1 MRFWFILAFS
11 LLLTANA
18 TNGTK
23 STDGKSFVCNQY
35 NGHNSETNQ
44 AIKKIDKK
52 LDQIIEMLQPSPNTG
67 KKFFE
72 QRFVMNLLWNSSR
85 LQEWLTW
92 IQTMKKYLIPQSVSY
107 RMVWKVFFLQI
118 TRFIS
123 FYFQVPQLQRARE
136 SIPRTCKYIRLQTV
150 ITKTSRKTNWFQSK
164 SSHR

>member
-1 MRFWFILAFS
+1 MRSTSIPVQGTLQNIVVYSITNASIQQTSIESMIRVWFILAFS

-72 QRFVMNLLWNSSR
+72 QRLVMNLL
-85 LQEWLTW
+85 
-92 IQTMKKYLIPQSVSY
+92 
-107 RMVWKVFFLQI
+107 
-118 TRFIS
+118 
-123 FYFQVPQLQRARE
+123 
-136 SIPRTCKYIRLQTV
+136 
-150 ITKTSRKTNWFQSK
+150 
-164 SSHR
+164 

>member
-1 MRFWFILAFS
+1 MRFWFISAFS

-85 LQEWLTW
+85 LQINLNTNHEK
-92 IQTMKKYLIPQSVSY
+92 ISHISKC
-107 RMVWKVFFLQI
+107 FLQNGVESLLFTNNTLYI
-118 TRFIS
+118 LLFS
-123 FYFQVPQLQRARE
+123 VPHLQRARK
-136 SIPRTCKYIRLQTV
+136 SIPKTCKYMRQRIL
-150 ITKTSRKTNWFQSK
+150 
-164 SSHR
+164 

>member
-35 NGHNSETNQ
+35 NGQNSETNQ

-52 LDQIIEMLQPSPNTG
+52 LDKIIEMLQPCPNTG

-72 QRFVMNLLWNSSR
+72 QR
-85 LQEWLTW
+85 
-92 IQTMKKYLIPQSVSY
+92 YLI
-107 RMVWKVFFLQI
+107 K
-118 TRFIS
+118 
-123 FYFQVPQLQRARE
+123 
-136 SIPRTCKYIRLQTV
+136 
-150 ITKTSRKTNWFQSK
+150 
-164 SSHR
+164 

>member
-1 MRFWFILAFS
+1 MLKLGRSQPQEIQSSHLNRKMRFWFILAFS

-23 STDGKSFVCNQY
+23 STDGKSIVCNQY

-72 QRFVMNLLWNSSR
+72 HRFVMNLL
-85 LQEWLTW
+85 
-92 IQTMKKYLIPQSVSY
+92 
-107 RMVWKVFFLQI
+107 
-118 TRFIS
+118 
-123 FYFQVPQLQRARE
+123 
-136 SIPRTCKYIRLQTV
+136 
-150 ITKTSRKTNWFQSK
+150 
-164 SSHR
+164 

>member
-1 MRFWFILAFS
+1 MEYKYSGSGKITEYCSLLDKKRFNTANINRKMRFWVILAFS

-52 LDQIIEMLQPSPNTG
+52 RDKIIEMLQPSPVTG

-72 QRFVMNLLWNSSR
+72 QSFVMNLLLNSSI
-85 LQEWLTW
+85 LQE
-92 IQTMKKYLIPQSVSY
+92 
-107 RMVWKVFFLQI
+107 
-118 TRFIS
+118 
-123 FYFQVPQLQRARE
+123 
-136 SIPRTCKYIRLQTV
+136 
-150 ITKTSRKTNWFQSK
+150 
-164 SSHR
+164 

>member
-1 MRFWFILAFS
+1 MSSIRVKTKVKKRLSIAEYKYSGSRNITEYCSLLNNKRFNTANINRKMRSWLILAFS

-35 NGHNSETNQ
+35 NGQNSETNQ

-72 QRFVMNLLWNSSR
+72 QCFVMNLL
-85 LQEWLTW
+85 
-92 IQTMKKYLIPQSVSY
+92 
-107 RMVWKVFFLQI
+107 
-118 TRFIS
+118 
-123 FYFQVPQLQRARE
+123 
-136 SIPRTCKYIRLQTV
+136 
-150 ITKTSRKTNWFQSK
+150 
-164 SSHR
+164 

>member
-72 QRFVMNLLWNSSR
+72 QCFVMNLLWNSSR

-92 IQTMKKYLIPQSVSY
+92 IQTMKKYLISQSVSY
-107 RMVWKVFFLQI
+107 RMVWQVFFLQI
-118 TRFIS
+118 TSFIS
-123 FYFQVPQLQRARE
+123 FYFQVPQLQRARK

>member
-11 LLLTANA
+11 LLLAANT

-44 AIKKIDKK
+44 AMKKIDKK
-52 LDQIIEMLQPSPNTG
+52 LDQIIEMLQPSPMTG

-72 QRFVMNLLWNSSR
+72 QRFGMNLLWNSSR
-85 LQEWLTW
+85 LHDHGSLTW
-92 IQTMKKYLIPQSVSY
+92 IQTMKKYLISQSVSY
-107 RMVWKVFFLQI
+107 RMVWKVFFLHI

-123 FYFQVPQLQRARE
+123 LYFRSHMRSFNVQGNLYQELVSIYLYKQL
-136 SIPRTCKYIRLQTV
+136 
-150 ITKTSRKTNWFQSK
+150 
-164 SSHR
+164 

>member
-1 MRFWFILAFS
+1 MRSWFILAFS

-23 STDGKSFVCNQY
+23 STDGKSFVCKQY

-72 QRFVMNLLWNSSR
+72 QRFVMNLL
-85 LQEWLTW
+85 
-92 IQTMKKYLIPQSVSY
+92 
-107 RMVWKVFFLQI
+107 
-118 TRFIS
+118 
-123 FYFQVPQLQRARE
+123 
-136 SIPRTCKYIRLQTV
+136 
-150 ITKTSRKTNWFQSK
+150 
-164 SSHR
+164 